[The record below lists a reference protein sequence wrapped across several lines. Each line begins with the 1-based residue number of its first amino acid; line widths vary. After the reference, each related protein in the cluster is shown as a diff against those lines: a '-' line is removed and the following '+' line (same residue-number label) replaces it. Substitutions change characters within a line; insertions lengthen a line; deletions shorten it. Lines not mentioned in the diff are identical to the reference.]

1 MKYHVYLVWYP
12 VLLGFTRV
20 LAFVPPPQHV
30 ALTFRNNIGQD
41 MLISQTCRTTSTTAT
56 STTSTFGI
64 NRVFNHQSRCNHLH
78 QCMDA
83 KKSAWTSTSLSATL
97 STAVAT
103 AAATRGI
110 NSYFLVRIIFLRGLA
125 FVYMTAFLIAFR
137 QNKGLIGDNGIT
149 PAREILDHVEEGAR
163 EKRKRRNIGWQEQK
177 TKALD
182 NGNTMEPLPT
192 YSGGILS
199 IAKNTKIGRSIGD
212 KLNSSN
218 VFQNT
223 KEVLWD
229 RSDRLGRLYPT
240 VLWFMSKEDRMT
252 KMNAWLDTIAMSG
265 MSISL
270 AMFALG
276 AANVPML
283 MGLWICQRSLM
294 SVGGPFYGFGWE
306 PQLAELTF
314 HAMFMAPVLSLS
326 QIPSKTPVPAVT
338 LWAMRWFMFR
348 IMIGAGLIKLRSG
361 DPKWKFSGS
370 RKLSTMDYFYETQP
384 VPNPLT
390 RYFHKMPKFW
400 HRFEV
405 LMNHFVE
412 LVSPWLLILPLG
424 RDLRIAGGAIQ
435 LLFQSVLI
443 TSGNLRYVE

>member
-1 MKYHVYLVWYP
+1 
-12 VLLGFTRV
+12 
-20 LAFVPPPQHV
+20 
-30 ALTFRNNIGQD
+30 
-41 MLISQTCRTTSTTAT
+41 MLISQTCSTT

-64 NRVFNHQSRCNHLH
+64 NCVFNHQGRCNRLH
-78 QCMDA
+78 RCMDA
-83 KKSAWTSTSLSATL
+83 KKSTLFSTSLSATL

-110 NSYFLVRIIFLRGLA
+110 NSYFLVRILFLRGLA
-125 FVYMTAFLIAFR
+125 FVYMTAFLVAFR

-149 PAREILDHVEEGAR
+149 PARQILDHVEERAR
-163 EKRKRRNIGWQEQK
+163 EKRKRREVWWLEQK
-177 TKALD
+177 TIAMGK
-182 NGNTMEPLPT
+182 TMEPLPT
-192 YSGGILS
+192 YSGGLFS
-199 IAKNTKIGRSIGD
+199 IVKNTKIGRIIGD

-218 VFQNT
+218 MFQNMR
-223 KEVLWD
+223 ELLWD

-240 VLWFMSKEDRMT
+240 VLWFMSKEDRGT
-252 KMNAWLDTIAMSG
+252 NMNAWLDAIAMAG
-265 MSISL
+265 MGLSL

-326 QIPSKTPVPAVT
+326 QIPSKTPVPVVT
-338 LWAMRWFMFR
+338 LWAMRWFLFR

-361 DPKWKFSGS
+361 DIKWKFSGP

-390 RYFHKMPKFW
+390 RYFHKMPKLW

-412 LVSPWLLILPLG
+412 LVAPWLLILPLG

-435 LLFQSVLI
+435 LVFQSVLI